1 MKSFFVPHHVMSI
14 CNIRI
19 IRIFVYII
27 LPISFLSSRFAYAQ
41 TTNDLQSKIN
51 QRNTDI
57 QALEKEIA
65 GYQRQIDDLS
75 GQADTLAAAVKSLDL
90 TQKKLQA
97 DISVT
102 ENKIAAK
109 TYEIEQLSS
118 QISDKEGAISDDRRI
133 IANSLA
139 LINQKSDS
147 SVVEII
153 LGSDSVASAW
163 NSLDQLGTV
172 QSSLVNRINDLLA
185 AKTDLETNK
194 VASEKAKADLVDL
207 NSQLKDQRQVVL
219 GTQSEKNQLLK
230 ETKQSETQYKNIVA
244 EKQAMRDA
252 YEREVL
258 QYESQ
263 LKYTVD
269 TSKLPST
276 GTAILSWPL
285 DNIFITQYFGNTPFA
300 TANSQIYGGM
310 GHNGVDFRASIGTP
324 VMASL
329 SGVVIGVE
337 NTDIVPGCYSFG
349 KWIMI
354 DHKNGLSTLYAHL
367 SVQSVKKGD
376 VVTTGQI
383 IGYSGNTGYTTGPHL
398 HFGVY
403 ATQGVRITTFDTSI
417 HCHGAIIPLA
427 SFNAYLNPL
436 SYLPPV
442 PAQ

>member
-1 MKSFFVPHHVMSI
+1 MSI